1 MTLGRCSLWTVSCGR
16 TGGPRPSRSSLRRNF
31 SRRLAADAYGTSGG
45 TKEQMRGGVLPRG
58 DCGPCPSELA
68 ARRLRE
74 EDARKDFIGKVP
86 PVFASHT
93 VGNSGRSRGRW
104 KRGPRPAGGSGATS
118 GGVVLQPLRPGEGTT
133 AQRPATGAAQGISF
147 LDILPRGINTPQYC
161 RPHNRE
167 FSHVFIPRY
176 PCEVLLPPHVPMIA
190 TSRVSI

>member
-1 MTLGRCSLWTVSCGR
+1 M
-16 TGGPRPSRSSLRRNF
+16 GGQGDQGHLVRPYVVTSHIARQPMRMELAEERRNK
-31 SRRLAADAYGTSGG
+31 RG
-45 TKEQMRGGVLPRG
+45 GGVLPRG

-93 VGNSGRSRGRW
+93 AGNSGRSRGRW

-161 RPHNRE
+161 RPRNRE